1 MGLLPC
7 QRRLAARPAASPRR
21 SVAQGQKHR
30 PDHAA
35 GPLADAARFRAARH
49 RAAVVRRERRLQ
61 DASAEPMAFPLDELI
76 AELSLGMT
84 LRAGDILLTGT
95 PAGVGNARTPPKFLT
110 DGDEVVVGAT
120 GL

>member
-1 MGLLPC
+1 
-7 QRRLAARPAASPRR
+7 
-21 SVAQGQKHR
+21 
-30 PDHAA
+30 
-35 GPLADAARFRAARH
+35 
-49 RAAVVRRERRLQ
+49 
-61 DASAEPMAFPLDELI
+61 MAFPLDELI